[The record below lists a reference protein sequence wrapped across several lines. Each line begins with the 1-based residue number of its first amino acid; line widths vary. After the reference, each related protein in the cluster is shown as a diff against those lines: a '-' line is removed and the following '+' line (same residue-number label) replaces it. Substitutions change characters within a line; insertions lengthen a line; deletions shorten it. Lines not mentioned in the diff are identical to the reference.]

1 MIFTPHPEHTPLAY
15 AHALQCVPPSRSAH
29 RHTAHV
35 ARRAPGRPYGVRR
48 IAASALFSFTGRRAP
63 RASRAAEREVAPR
76 RRSRVHERV
85 VAARA
90 ALSLARRAHHDG
102 SPRASRWTTGR
113 QSGARDALAARD
125 GVAMAIARTRAR
137 ARARAGASA
146 RAGARALGRRRTT
159 TTRRRRRR
167 RGDDGTGRRRRARAH
182 GGMEDVRRCGE
193 RVDVGGRAGDRTG
206 ASWGRRRAPTRWGR
220 SRTRRRTR
228 RSRRR
233 ADWRWCGSCRSVV
246 DAAWKF
252 LLFPSLVAVGAI
264 AAMAHPVE
272 TLKFLER
279 AAEEISTHPEE
290 AAAALAIATAIALGP
305 YILGAALVAL
315 VISGTSILPSAVKPV
330 LPREFVAATERFDA
344 IVEAANAKE
353 REVESFARDVNAKRT
368 ELRAKRLGQATPP
381 RDSDAQTG
389 RSSRSAAVPEFSPAT
404 SKSPATPKAAATS
417 KRREIPRR
425 VAAPSPSTQTTT
437 SPREKRLKN
446 STPLERRRAMN
457 DGTGAR

>member
-1 MIFTPHPEHTPLAY
+1 MWL
-15 AHALQCVPPSRSAH
+15 
-29 RHTAHV
+29 
-35 ARRAPGRPYGVRR
+35 
-48 IAASALFSFTGRRAP
+48 
-63 RASRAAEREVAPR
+63 
-76 RRSRVHERV
+76 
-85 VAARA
+85 
-90 ALSLARRAHHDG
+90 
-102 SPRASRWTTGR
+102 
-113 QSGARDALAARD
+113 
-125 GVAMAIARTRAR
+125 
-137 ARARAGASA
+137 
-146 RAGARALGRRRTT
+146 
-159 TTRRRRRR
+159 
-167 RGDDGTGRRRRARAH
+167 
-182 GGMEDVRRCGE
+182 
-193 RVDVGGRAGDRTG
+193 
-206 ASWGRRRAPTRWGR
+206 
-220 SRTRRRTR
+220 
-228 RSRRR
+228 
-233 ADWRWCGSCRSVV
+233 
-246 DAAWKF
+246 
-252 LLFPSLVAVGAI
+252 PSLVAGGASAAI
-264 AAMAHPVE
+264 AHPGE
-272 TLKFLER
+272 TLRFLER
-279 AAEEISTHPEE
+279 AAEESSTHPEG

>member
-1 MIFTPHPEHTPLAY
+1 
-15 AHALQCVPPSRSAH
+15 
-29 RHTAHV
+29 
-35 ARRAPGRPYGVRR
+35 
-48 IAASALFSFTGRRAP
+48 
-63 RASRAAEREVAPR
+63 
-76 RRSRVHERV
+76 
-85 VAARA
+85 
-90 ALSLARRAHHDG
+90 
-102 SPRASRWTTGR
+102 
-113 QSGARDALAARD
+113 
-125 GVAMAIARTRAR
+125 MAIARTRAAR
-137 ARARAGASA
+137 ARARTSA
-146 RAGARALGRRRTT
+146 RTSARDGARALGRRRMTRATT
-159 TTRRRRRR
+159 RRR
-167 RGDDGTGRRRRARAH
+167 RGDDGTGTPTRARAL
-182 GGMEDVRRCGE
+182 GGMEEYALGE
-193 RVDVGGRAGDRTG
+193 RVASAVARAMDGRVVGEVSSADALG
-206 ASWGRRRAPTRWGR
+206 ALAYASTHPAL
-220 SRTRRRTR
+220 
-228 RSRRR
+228 
-233 ADWRWCGSCRSVV
+233 AAACGLALVWLVPLVV

-264 AAMAHPVE
+264 AAIAHPVE